1 LHSDLLN
8 FLIHG
13 NRELLDKNIFLV
25 ANLPYIPE
33 DTFEANVAD
42 NVKKFEPKPA
52 FVGGDD

>member
-1 LHSDLLN
+1 
-8 FLIHG
+8 
-13 NRELLDKNIFLV
+13 V

-52 FVGGDD
+52 FVGGDDGLDYYRIMFNQTFSLLEN